1 MMKWFKRTIYI
12 LVLLAVLALVLDAA
26 LIFGFAHYRPEIK
39 KADSIIVLGAAINSK
54 AAQNRALEGLRLY
67 EDGKS
72 ETIVAS
78 GGKIADSDISEAQYM
93 KKVIDKNAKA
103 PVKVILEDKSGNTRE
118 NIKNSKEKL
127 PEAKS
132 VIIVSD
138 AFHLA
143 RGVML
148 AKNAGFEDVSWSSP
162 SQDYYPEKELRY
174 YYFREFFAM
183 LNYLPVFLRD

>member
-12 LVLLAVLALVLDAA
+12 LVCVAMLALVLNAA

-39 KADSIIVLGAAINSK
+39 KADAIIVLGAAINSK
-54 AAQNRALEGLRLY
+54 AAQNRAMEGLRLY
-67 EDGKS
+67 EDGKA
-72 ETIVAS
+72 EVIVAS

-93 KKVIDKNAKA
+93 KKVIDKKAKSQA
-103 PVKVILEDKSGNTRE
+103 KVILEDKSGNTRE

-127 PEAKS
+127 PDAKS

-148 AKNAGFEDVSWSSP
+148 AKNAGFEEVSWSSP
-162 SQDYYPEKELRY
+162 NPNYYPKEELRY

-183 LNYLPVFLRD
+183 LNYLPIFLGD